1 MEKGWCKIGIKLRD
15 QYLLATVFLLSSLSQ
30 DVLQAGAIKRQFQKR
45 KLVNVLTGWTW
56 NATAQY
62 LFSFFLSQFT
72 RLFVH
77 SHHYCKDVIIWG
89 SYISFFFFFNRKRV
103 LNGQFLNYYYCR
115 QNLVPFSVEIRI
127 LGMKKK
133 RGTIYR
139 RACRTL
145 LCWLMSRTL
154 KVNSGAEMWWDTT
167 RQKIVTVNWNNRFI
181 QFNASYKYNLFWTS
195 GHHK

>member
-1 MEKGWCKIGIKLRD
+1 MNMKCYSTIFIFFFFEPVYTSLCS
-15 QYLLATVFLLSSLSQ
+15 LSSL
-30 DVLQAGAIKRQFQKR
+30 LQGRDNMG
-45 KLVNVLTGWTW
+45 KLH
-56 NATAQY
+56 
-62 LFSFFLSQFT
+62 FL
-72 RLFVH
+72 
-77 SHHYCKDVIIWG
+77 
-89 SYISFFFFFNRKRV
+89 FFFFNRKRV